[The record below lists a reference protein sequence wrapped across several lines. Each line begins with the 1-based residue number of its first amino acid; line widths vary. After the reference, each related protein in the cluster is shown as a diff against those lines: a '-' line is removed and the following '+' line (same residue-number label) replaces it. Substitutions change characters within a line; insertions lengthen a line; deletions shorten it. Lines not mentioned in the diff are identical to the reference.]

1 MRTIKKNKKGLFDY
15 EVISTLD
22 AGIILKWHE
31 VKSIKLWNFQI
42 SDSHIK
48 IDAKGNV
55 MLYNLNVP
63 RYAFTAPSI
72 VQWYNPKQP
81 RQLLITKQQ
90 RIRVYST
97 TRKTWLIMIPVRI
110 WESKSGFI
118 KVTIGLSKRKKKIQK
133 RSIIKDRDTA
143 RQMDKAIK
151 NLR

>member
-1 MRTIKKNKKGLFDY
+1 MRTIKKNKKWLFNY
-15 EVISTLD
+15 EVSDTVD
-22 AGIILKWHE
+22 AGIILQWHE

-48 IDAKGNV
+48 IDIKGNL

-63 RYAFTAPSI
+63 RYAFTSPSI
-72 VQWYNPKQP
+72 VKWYDPKQP

-90 RIRVYST
+90 RIRMYER
-97 TRKTWLIMIPVRI
+97 TRKTWLVMIPIRI
-110 WESKSGFI
+110 WESKTGYI
-118 KVTIGLSKRKKKIQK
+118 KVTVGLAKRKKKIQK